1 MERLY
6 TDYSNKNIPIPSQN
20 EYKLQLIS
28 KVEHLLKRMR
38 WKTLQFQGKLESD
51 NKETYGFKSRKCP
64 NGIDKLSKF
73 EDDLMLMI
81 KNIEFRNVS
90 NTFQDQ
96 LRNDIS
102 KINTGKAII
111 PADKTHNLYKME
123 KGDYNKYLT
132 ENITKTYKK
141 SDMNKV
147 NKLNFEVKKIANK
160 LSICDRVDR
169 LQNDEAYITKD
180 HKKNFQTNP
189 TFRLTNPSKT
199 NIGKISKKV
208 LDEINEKITSS
219 IGVNQWKNSNAVI
232 EWFKSILNK
241 SKRSFIVFDIE
252 NFYPSISLTLFNNAI
267 QFAKEIC
274 EIPDNDLSII
284 MHSRKTLLFNN
295 GEPWI

>member
-1 MERLY
+1 
-6 TDYSNKNIPIPSQN
+6 
-20 EYKLQLIS
+20 
-28 KVEHLLKRMR
+28 MR

-64 NGIDKLSKF
+64 NGIDELSKF

-102 KINTGKAII
+102 EIRNTEKVIRR
-111 PADKTHNLYKME
+111 ADKTPNLYKME
-123 KGDYNKYLT
+123 KDDYNKYLT

-147 NKLNFEVKKIANK
+147 NKLNLEAKKIDK
-160 LSICDRVDR
+160 LSISDRVDR
-169 LQNDEAYITKD
+169 LQNNEAYITIKD

-189 TFRLTNPSKT
+189 TFRLINPSKT
-199 NIGKISKKV
+199 NIGKISKKI

-232 EWFKSILNK
+232 VVQKHPK
-241 SKRSFIVFDIE
+241 QK
-252 NFYPSISLTLFNNAI
+252 
-267 QFAKEIC
+267 
-274 EIPDNDLSII
+274 
-284 MHSRKTLLFNN
+284 
-295 GEPWI
+295 

>member
-1 MERLY
+1 M
-6 TDYSNKNIPIPSQN
+6 D
-20 EYKLQLIS
+20 
-28 KVEHLLKRMR
+28 
-38 WKTLQFQGKLESD
+38 
-51 NKETYGFKSRKCP
+51 ETYGFKSRKCP
-64 NGIDKLSKF
+64 NGIDELSKF

-102 KINTGKAII
+102 KIRNTEKVII
-111 PADKTHNLYKME
+111 PADKTRNLYKID
-123 KGDYNKYLT
+123 KDDYNKYLI
-132 ENITKTYKK
+132 ENITETYKK

-147 NKLNFEVKKIANK
+147 NKLNLEAKKIADK
-160 LSICDRVDR
+160 LSISDRVDR
-169 LQNDEAYITKD
+169 LQNDEAYITIKD

-199 NIGKISKKV
+199 NIGKISKKI
-208 LDEINEKITSS
+208 LDKINEKITSS
-219 IGVNQWKNSNAVI
+219 MSVNQWKNSNAVI
-232 EWFKSILNK
+232 EWFKNIQNK

>member
-20 EYKLQLIS
+20 EYRLQLIS

-64 NGIDKLSKF
+64 NGIDELSKF

-102 KINTGKAII
+102 EIRNTEKVII
-111 PADKTHNLYKME
+111 PADKTRNLYKME
-123 KGDYNKYLT
+123 KDDYNKYFT

-141 SDMNKV
+141 SNMNKV
-147 NKLNFEVKKIANK
+147 NKLNLEAKK
-160 LSICDRVDR
+160 D
-169 LQNDEAYITKD
+169 
-180 HKKNFQTNP
+180 
-189 TFRLTNPSKT
+189 
-199 NIGKISKKV
+199 
-208 LDEINEKITSS
+208 
-219 IGVNQWKNSNAVI
+219 
-232 EWFKSILNK
+232 
-241 SKRSFIVFDIE
+241 
-252 NFYPSISLTLFNNAI
+252 
-267 QFAKEIC
+267 
-274 EIPDNDLSII
+274 
-284 MHSRKTLLFNN
+284 SR
-295 GEPWI
+295 